1 MVTLTSQHVRFI
13 ERMRVAHPATIDE
26 AGQPHVLPVCYAAV
40 RGVIYTP
47 VDEKPK
53 RVAASLLGRVRNI
66 LTDPRVSLVWDHYE
80 EDWTRLAWLQVRG
93 TAELVEAAAERA
105 AALAALRDR
114 YPQYSAMDLE
124 PRPLIRITPTH
135 VRSWTA
141 SVRRS
146 RGSRP
151 P

>member
-1 MVTLTSQHVRFI
+1 MVTLTSRHVHFI
-13 ERMRVAHPATIDE
+13 DRMRVAHLATIDE
-26 AGQPHVLPVCYAAV
+26 SGQPYVLPVCYAAV

-80 EDWTRLAWLQVRG
+80 EDWTRLAWLQLRG

-114 YPQYSAMDLE
+114 YPQYRAMDLE
-124 PRPLIRITPTH
+124 PRPLIRITPVH
-135 VRSWTA
+135 VRSW
-141 SVRRS
+141 SGGRDV
-146 RGSRP
+146 
-151 P
+151 